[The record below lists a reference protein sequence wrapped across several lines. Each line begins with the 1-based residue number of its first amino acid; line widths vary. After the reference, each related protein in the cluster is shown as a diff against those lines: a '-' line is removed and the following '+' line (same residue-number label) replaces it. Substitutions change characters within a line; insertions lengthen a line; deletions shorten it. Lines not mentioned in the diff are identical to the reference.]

1 MSLILAIETDA
12 RRCHRIEE
20 ALAGTAHRL
29 LAADTLARGM
39 ELSRNGSPD
48 LIFVGTPKD
57 ADTLSAIS
65 HIRKE
70 GDAKETPIVLLGES
84 TDPAILGR
92 LKQLSVLGV
101 LSPEAPLDQLRR
113 KVLAAVAAAEKMQLE
128 QALKRSHHV
137 NVKRAQGQT
146 RITILSGLR
155 EHALGELKVVLN
167 AFFLKLIRNDLVI
180 LDLRHIPEIPPGD
193 ARLIEQIV
201 TVLGA
206 DKVLLVCGKHLG
218 LLVSNT
224 DLASS
229 NKVFLSEEEL
239 NAHLQKK

>member
-1 MSLILAIETDA
+1 MSLILVIEADA

-20 ALAGTAHRL
+20 ALGGTNHRV

-39 ELSRNGSPD
+39 ELSRTGSPD
-48 LIFVGTPKD
+48 LILVGTPKD

-70 GDAKETPIVLLGES
+70 GDAKETPVILMAENA
-84 TDPAILGR
+84 DPAAVGR
-92 LKQLSVLGV
+92 LKQLNVLGI
-101 LSPEAPLDQLRR
+101 LSPEAALDQLRR
-113 KVLAAVAAAEKMQLE
+113 KVLAAIAAAEKLQLG

-146 RITILSGLR
+146 RITVLSALR
-155 EHALGELKVVLN
+155 EYALGELKVVLN

-180 LDLRHIPEIPPGD
+180 LDIRHIPEIPPGD
-193 ARLIEQIV
+193 ARLVEQIV

-206 DKVLLVCGKHLG
+206 EKVILVAGKHLG
-218 LLVSNT
+218 LLVSGT
-224 DLASS
+224 ELAST